1 MGQFWVN
8 GSKNWVFVSPS
19 GIFQAV
25 FLCLFP
31 QEHIGDTLRCKE
43 RGRGIIPALFLR
55 GVAKNAIGWEYSTT
69 SLREAFRLPYCD
81 TAEFYDN
88 DNGFRLVAEYR
99 NGELLILGE
108 NPPQWVHE
116 LRDYL
121 KSK

>member
-1 MGQFWVN
+1 MGQKN
-8 GSKNWVFVSPS
+8 GFSCHRPEFSRRY
-19 GIFQAV
+19 

-55 GVAKNAIGWEYSTT
+55 GVAKNATGWEYSTT

-88 DNGFRLVAEYR
+88 DNGFVLVAEYR
-99 NGELLILGE
+99 NGELLLVGE
-108 NPPQWVHE
+108 NTPRWILE

-121 KSK
+121 RGK